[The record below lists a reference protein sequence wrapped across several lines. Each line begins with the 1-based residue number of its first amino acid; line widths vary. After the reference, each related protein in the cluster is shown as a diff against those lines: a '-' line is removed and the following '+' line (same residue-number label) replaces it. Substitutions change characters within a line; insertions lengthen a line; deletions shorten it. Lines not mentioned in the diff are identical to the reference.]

1 MNRRA
6 VIQGMAGVAATAML
20 TASSPAAA
28 AVSAWRRIPSTNV
41 QIPAVGIGSWITFNV
56 GSDPVLLDR
65 STRVIAAF
73 LEEGGGMID
82 SSPMYGSSQAT
93 IGHAL
98 EQLGDA
104 GRVFSADK
112 VWTSAADARGQLEQT
127 GQRWGIGRFDLLQVH
142 NLVDWQA
149 NLELL
154 FALKE
159 TEQLG
164 HVGITTSHGRRHGDL
179 ERIMATQPVDFVQLT
194 YNLADREAEA
204 RLLPLAQEKGIAVIV
219 NRPFRRGALIRHL
232 SGKPLPAM
240 APELKAE
247 SWAQISL
254 KFILGHPAVTC
265 VIPATT
271 RVDHVRENK
280 RVVLAP
286 MPDAAMRRDLA
297 AHFADL

>member
-98 EQLGDA
+98 EQLGEA

-159 TEQLG
+159 TGQLG

-204 RLLPLAQEKGIAVIV
+204 RLLPLAHEKGIAVIV

>member
-6 VIQGMAGVAATAML
+6 VIQGMASVAATAML
-20 TASSPAAA
+20 TASGPAAA
-28 AVSAWRRIPSTNV
+28 AVSGWRRIPSTNV

-73 LEEGGGMID
+73 LEEGGGVID

-98 EQLGDA
+98 AQLGNA

-112 VWTSAADARGQLEQT
+112 IWTSAADARGQLEQT
-127 GQRWGIGRFDLLQVH
+127 GRRWGIGRFDLLQVH

-149 NLELL
+149 NLEIL

-159 TEQLG
+159 MGRLG

-179 ERIMATQPVDFVQLT
+179 ERIMATQPIDFVQLT

-204 RLLPLAQEKGIAVIV
+204 RLLPLAHEKGIAVIV

-232 SGKPLPAM
+232 SGRPLPAT

-280 RVVLAP
+280 RVVLGP
-286 MPDAAMRRDLA
+286 MPDAAMRQGLA
-297 AHFADL
+297 AHFAEL

>member
-98 EQLGDA
+98 AQLGDA

-159 TEQLG
+159 TGQLG

-204 RLLPLAQEKGIAVIV
+204 RLLPLAHEKGIAVIV

>member
-1 MNRRA
+1 MNRRT
-6 VIQGMAGVAATAML
+6 VLKGAA
-20 TASSPAAA
+20 SFAAA
-28 AVSAWRRIPSTNV
+28 ACLPASGRAVNVAEGRRRIPTSGV
-41 QIPAVGIGSWITFNV
+41 DIPAVGIGSWITFNV
-56 GSDPVLLDR
+56 GSDSVLLDR

-98 EQLGDA
+98 AQLEDA

-112 VWTSAADARGQLEQT
+112 VWTSAADAGGQLEQT
-127 GQRWGIGRFDLLQVH
+127 GRRWGIGRFDLLQVH

-159 TEQLG
+159 RGQLG

-204 RLLPLAQEKGIAVIV
+204 RLLPLAHEKGIAVIA

-280 RVVLAP
+280 RVVQGP
-286 MPDAAMRRDLA
+286 MPDAAMRRGLA
-297 AHFADL
+297 THFADL

>member
-159 TEQLG
+159 TGQLG

>member
-104 GRVFSADK
+104 GRVVSADK

-159 TEQLG
+159 TGQLG

-204 RLLPLAQEKGIAVIV
+204 RLLPLAHEKGIAVIV

>member
-20 TASSPAAA
+20 TASPPAAA

-65 STRVIAAF
+65 STKVIAAF

-98 EQLGDA
+98 AQLEDA

-112 VWTSAADARGQLEQT
+112 VWTSAADAGGQLEQT
-127 GQRWGIGRFDLLQVH
+127 GRRWGIGRFDLLQVH

-159 TEQLG
+159 RGQLG

-204 RLLPLAQEKGIAVIV
+204 RLLPLAHEKGIAVIV

-232 SGKPLPAM
+232 SDKPLPAM

-254 KFILGHPAVTC
+254 KFILGNPAVTC

-271 RVDHVRENK
+271 RVGHVRENK
-280 RVVLAP
+280 RVVLGP
-286 MPDAAMRRDLA
+286 MPDAAMRQGLA
-297 AHFADL
+297 AYFADL

>member
-1 MNRRA
+1 
-6 VIQGMAGVAATAML
+6 MAGVAATAML

-98 EQLGDA
+98 AQLGDA

-154 FALKE
+154 FALKA
-159 TEQLG
+159 TGQLG

-204 RLLPLAQEKGIAVIV
+204 RLLPLAHEKGIAVIV

-232 SGKPLPAM
+232 SDKPLPAM
-240 APELKAE
+240 APELRAE

-280 RVVLAP
+280 RVVLGP